1 MKYLYKFK
9 GRLRFETEAEAEK
22 YRMELLTSAFSI
34 FWRIEPDFGLRRV
47 YTNGKNFCFDAEIY
61 GTNFEF
67 RDTLKLIK
75 EIAIAAKSGRIR
87 IYEDEEF
94 QEIIPS
100 VVRLERQKLSD
111 YSEYLASLGKD
122 ILDNRKSS
130 YERFL
135 EVIQRDEN
143 KLEKR

>member
-1 MKYLYKFK
+1 MKFLYKFK
-9 GRLRFETEAEAEK
+9 GRLRFETETQAEK
-22 YRMELLTSAFSI
+22 NRLELLTNVFSM
-34 FWRIEPDFGLRRV
+34 FWRKEPDSGLRRV
-47 YTNGKNFCFDAEIY
+47 FTNGKNLCFDAEIY

-67 RDTLKLIK
+67 SDTLKLIK
-75 EIAIAAKSGRIR
+75 EIANAAKSGRIR

-100 VVRLERQKLSD
+100 VVRLEKQKLAD

-122 ILDNRKSS
+122 VLDSRKSS

-135 EVIQRDEN
+135 EVKKCE
-143 KLEKR
+143 

>member
-1 MKYLYKFK
+1 MRFLYKLK

-22 YRMELLTSAFSI
+22 YRMELLTDVFSI
-34 FWRIEPDFGLRRV
+34 FWRKEPDFGLRRV
-47 YTNGKNFCFDAEIY
+47 YTNGKNLCFDAEIY

-67 RDTLKLIK
+67 SDTLKLIK
-75 EIAIAAKSGRIR
+75 EIANAAKSGRIR

-100 VVRLERQKLSD
+100 VVRLEKQKLAD

-122 ILDNRKSS
+122 VLDSRKSN

-135 EVIQRDEN
+135 EVKKVID
-143 KLEKR
+143 